1 MELYDP
7 QGRRLYLT
15 AAERRAFLKAARDAP
30 REVRTFCLVL
40 HDTGCRISE
49 ALALT
54 PRSVDLSGK
63 AIVFETLKKRRSGVY
78 RAVPV
83 PDSSLDILNTAHGL
97 IEAHRSRRKGVADR
111 RPCGP
116 GDAPRPSCASR
127 RSWRRRRGRRRPPQV
142 PQGPAPRL
150 RCECDLQR
158 GAAQHALQV
167 DGAGQPGS
175 DGDLCQRPGRG
186 TALNCRADVGG
197 RGRRAVGKRMQS

>member
-78 RAVPV
+78 RALPV

-97 IEAHRSRRKGVADR
+97 IEAHRSRRKGVAD
-111 RPCGP
+111 GP
-116 GDAPRPSCASR
+116 HKCPKGLRHGFGVNAISKGVPLNMLSKWMGHASLKVTAIYANAL
-127 RSWRRRRGRRRPPQV
+127 G
-142 PQGPAPRL
+142 
-150 RCECDLQR
+150 EEQR
-158 GAAQHALQV
+158 NIAARMWE
-167 DGAGQPGS
+167 DEEGGQ
-175 DGDLCQRPGRG
+175 
-186 TALNCRADVGG
+186 
-197 RGRRAVGKRMQS
+197 

>member
-15 AAERRAFLKAARDAP
+15 AEERRAFLAAAKDAP

-111 RPCGP
+111 PLWGWGRTTAFLRVKEVLEAAGVTDGP
-116 GDAPRPSCASR
+116 HKCPKGLHHGFGVHAISKGVPLNMLSKWMGHASLEVTAIYANALGEEQ
-127 RSWRRRRGRRRPPQV
+127 RSI
-142 PQGPAPRL
+142 
-150 RCECDLQR
+150 
-158 GAAQHALQV
+158 AARMWE
-167 DGAGQPGS
+167 
-175 DGDLCQRPGRG
+175 DGDRSP
-186 TALNCRADVGG
+186 
-197 RGRRAVGKRMQS
+197 